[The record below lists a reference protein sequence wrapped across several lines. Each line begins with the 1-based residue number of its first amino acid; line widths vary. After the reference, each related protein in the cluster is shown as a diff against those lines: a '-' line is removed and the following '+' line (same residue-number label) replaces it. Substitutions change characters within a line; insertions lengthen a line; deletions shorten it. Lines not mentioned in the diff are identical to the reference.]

1 MVGDLQRSPSTCSQ
15 VFTIRGCGNVVVL
28 PVQKGLLLTSSGPIE
43 ESEDESNME
52 DLDQP
57 TDFKDL
63 PVQVNWNSELPAN
76 IQVPRVDVHSLILDF
91 SAVSFLDISALKGL
105 KAVKQ
110 NSSVTTL
117 GIVGMIVYLTRV
129 FLLAGY

>member
-1 MVGDLQRSPSTCSQ
+1 MVL
-15 VFTIRGCGNVVVL
+15 L
-28 PVQKGLLLTSSGPIE
+28 VQKGLLLTSFGPIE

-117 GIVGMIVYLTRV
+117 GNVGMIVYFTRV